1 MQINNRKP
9 AAKLITILYDFVY
22 FILYQ
27 NHHFLYNKDI
37 NYTNGGRNLWDRITQ
52 QTNGGR
58 KS

>member
-9 AAKLITILYDFVY
+9 AARQIIILHNSVDFV
-22 FILYQ
+22 LY
-27 NHHFLYNKDI
+27 HSPKSLYNKDI
-37 NYTNGGRNLWDRITQ
+37 NYTNGGRNLWDRITH